1 MSVEKINPTPKQ
13 SPKETP
19 VSPETKA
26 SPEAQKVLAETR
38 EKLKTISSREFLKI
52 SEGERLKH
60 ITKASVD
67 SEKLST
73 GDVKEIEFS
82 FSFDGKF
89 NRELYLKTTA
99 GQVLPKEVREVKVGT
114 ETYTRVG
121 LKGEFFSPQNKRLT
135 IHENTKLEVSKI
147 GDTKEIEKQNDE
159 VFSKYKVENKDNKE
173 LTENNFDDLLK
184 QAIDRGIDPKI
195 AMFVF
200 GDSIKNMPILS
211 IDRQV
216 KLEEL
221 LTNYYR
227 VKARFPKWNGN
238 ILEES
243 EEKNNFVLSLLKET
257 NSNWK
262 EKAKQYG
269 IKDEEIE
276 KHSKM
281 NSYEATLYMS
291 NIGSGDQGLLD
302 YISVCEGTY
311 GNYNAIY
318 GNGNQNIIDF
328 CSMSLNEIL
337 SYQKDYKKSRGSA
350 AIGKY
355 QFMDYT
361 LKDMITRYK
370 LDGNAKFSPEMQ
382 DKLAYIKL
390 EERGLNNF
398 KSGSINKKD
407 FQLGL
412 SQEWASIAKDNT
424 GLSYYHGDNMNNHAS
439 NAGKQIFEVLDN
451 LYV

>member
-1 MSVEKINPTPKQ
+1 MSIEKLKSPEKQ
-13 SPKETP
+13 APKETFI
-19 VSPETKA
+19 SPETKS
-26 SPEAQKVLAETR
+26 SPEAQKVFTETR

-52 SEGERLKH
+52 SEWERLKH

-73 GDVKEIEFS
+73 WYVKEIEFS

-99 GQVLPKEVREVKVGT
+99 WQVLPKEVREVKVWT

-121 LKGEFFSPQNKRLT
+121 LKWEFFSPQNKRLT

-184 QAIDRGIDPKI
+184 QAIDRWIDPKI

-200 GDSIKNMPILS
+200 WDSIKNMPILS

-227 VKARFPKWNGN
+227 VKARFPKWNWN

-276 KHSKM
+276 KYSKM

-291 NIGSGDQGLLD
+291 NIWSWDQGLLD
-302 YISVCEGTY
+302 YISVCEWTY
-311 GNYNAIY
+311 WNYNAIY
-318 GNGNQNIIDF
+318 WNWNQNIIDF

-337 SYQKDYKKSRGSA
+337 SYQKDYKKSRWSA

-370 LDGNAKFSPEMQ
+370 LDWNAKFSPEMQ

-390 EERGLNNF
+390 EERWLNNF
-398 KSGSINKKD
+398 KSWSINKKD
-407 FQLGL
+407 FQLWL

-424 GLSYYHGDNMNNHAS
+424 WLSYYHWDNMNNHAS
-439 NAGKQIFEVLDN
+439 NAWKQIFEVLDN